1 MTIYRIRRDGIAC
14 SDLGSEVVIL
24 DLATSRYFA
33 ASASAAVLVAALVEG
48 ASAEDLVHRVLAE
61 YDVPPTEATADVDAF
76 LAQLQ
81 SRNLLDTIAPC

>member
-1 MTIYRIRRDGIAC
+1 MTTYRIRRDGIAC

-24 DLATSRYFA
+24 DLDTSRYFA
-33 ASASAAVLVAALVEG
+33 ACASAAVLVSALVEG
-48 ASAEDLVHRVLAE
+48 ASTDDLVRRVLAE
-61 YDVPPTEATADVDAF
+61 YDVPSAEAAADVDAF

>member
-1 MTIYRIRRDGIAC
+1 MTTYRIRRDGIAC

-24 DLATSRYFA
+24 DLDTSRYFA
-33 ASASAAVLVAALVEG
+33 ACASAAVLVSALVEG
-48 ASAEDLVHRVLAE
+48 ASTDDLVRRVLAE
-61 YDVPPTEATADVDAF
+61 YDVPAAQAAADVDAF

>member
-1 MTIYRIRRDGIAC
+1 MTTYRIRRDGIAC

-24 DLATSRYFA
+24 DLDTSRYFA
-33 ASASAAVLVAALVEG
+33 ASASAAVLVSALVEG
-48 ASAEDLVHRVLAE
+48 ASTDDLVRRVLAE
-61 YDVPPTEATADVDAF
+61 YDVPSAEAAADVDAF